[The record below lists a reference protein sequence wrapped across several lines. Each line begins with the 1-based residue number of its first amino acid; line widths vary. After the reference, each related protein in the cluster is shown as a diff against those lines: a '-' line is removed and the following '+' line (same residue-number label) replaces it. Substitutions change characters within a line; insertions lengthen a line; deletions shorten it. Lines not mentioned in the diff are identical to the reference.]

1 VTPARKRD
9 RWRCALGALAISVSL
24 VLGAC
29 SSADEATLPTPSTR
43 PRADAPVT
51 TVPGSPPLAVV
62 LGDSNTFLATR
73 EIQDALAQSGF
84 SPDVRGISGS
94 GVKDDAT
101 DWLPAAGAIAPA
113 RPLVVVVALGTNDA
127 VYPADVQ
134 AFAARAEELLAALGQ
149 VTVVWVTHTEA
160 GGGRDPTDERRVNDV
175 IRALPLTH
183 PNVSVLDLAPVLAA
197 RPNLLGP
204 DKLHYS
210 GHGREVFAERIATAA
225 RDHAAVPA

>member
-1 VTPARKRD
+1 
-9 RWRCALGALAISVSL
+9 LI
-24 VLGAC
+24 LGAC
-29 SSADEATLPTPSTR
+29 SSSDDVALPAPSTR

-51 TVPGSPPLAVV
+51 TLPGAPPLAVV

-94 GVKDDAT
+94 GVKDNAT

-127 VYPADVQ
+127 VFPTDVQ
-134 AFAARAEELLAALGQ
+134 AFPARAEELLAALGPLS
-149 VTVVWVTHTEA
+149 VVWVTHTEA
-160 GGGRDPTDERRVNDV
+160 GGGRDPADERRVNDV
-175 IRALPLTH
+175 IRALPLKY
-183 PNVSVLDLAPVLAA
+183 PNVSVLDLAPGLAA

-225 RDHAAVPA
+225 SDHAAVPASS